1 MSVNILQENFPVFF
15 ASKSKKIEL
24 NNYKSGEKAMAKG
37 NTDNKMKG
45 ILEKII

>member
-1 MSVNILQENFPVFF
+1 MYYRKIFLYFLLQNR
-15 ASKSKKIEL
+15 KKIEL
-24 NNYKSGEKAMAKG
+24 NNYKSGEKAIAKG